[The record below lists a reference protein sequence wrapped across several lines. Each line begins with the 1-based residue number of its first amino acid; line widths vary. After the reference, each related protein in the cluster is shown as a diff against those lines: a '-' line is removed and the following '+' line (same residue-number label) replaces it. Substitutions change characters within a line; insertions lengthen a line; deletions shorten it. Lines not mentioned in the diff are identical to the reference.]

1 MPGDSRP
8 GLREEPLLD
17 ESQKRLRQSTSSPEL
32 GHSRDPFQLPAPA
45 VLPAKAS
52 GGGADWGTVFTMCS
66 ATLGAGALSLP
77 YAISQMGLLLGLGLL
92 AATACATHYSISLL
106 VGAMGATRLHS
117 FEELNYGEIC
127 GDVGRCGEIWGDMHS
142 FEELT
147 G

>member
-1 MPGDSRP
+1 M
-8 GLREEPLLD
+8 
-17 ESQKRLRQSTSSPEL
+17 
-32 GHSRDPFQLPAPA
+32 
-45 VLPAKAS
+45 LPAKAS

-127 GDVGRCGEIWGDMHS
+127 GDVGRYGEMWGDVGRYA
-142 FEELT
+142 LVR
-147 G
+147 GAY